1 MGGLREGGVGG
12 RCLSLSFFF
21 RGKGLMRG
29 CSRRGGRGGARSRP
43 PGRRAS
49 PRAGSWGGTPS
60 RSGSRGLRRGEGIV
74 STDARGS
81 EFEFLGGGRLSL
93 GVLALGVSPGPRST
107 PARTFIP
114 GQAAQPAVLWPRNG
128 RMRGAL
134 VVRKVSAYVRRVQ
147 SSRQRSRR
155 LVARG
160 ENLMHVG

>member
-1 MGGLREGGVGG
+1 MLTER
-12 RCLSLSFFF
+12 RQ
-21 RGKGLMRG
+21 
-29 CSRRGGRGGARSRP
+29 RRGEVEATGKASESQGRLRGGALSR
-43 PGRRAS
+43 R
-49 PRAGSWGGTPS
+49 
-60 RSGSRGLRRGEGIV
+60 GSRGLRRGEGIV

-93 GVLALGVSPGPRST
+93 GVLALGVSSGPRST

-114 GQAAQPAVLWPRNG
+114 GQAAQPAFLWPRNG

-134 VVRKVSAYVRRVQ
+134 VVRKMSAYVRRVQ

-155 LVARG
+155 LLARG